1 SAAAPAS
8 GGLSL
13 FGMLPG
19 GSLQSIKDELPRG
32 SVVCNPAGGECEVNL
47 KTGQKLIAKID
58 SSKNVTA
65 LEHRVD
71 AGSESPGKVADD
83 LKAVYGLP
91 INDTN
96 KDPQAGGFTA
106 YGQVPHVQG
115 ERQLTWR
122 SDSYEMVATIFYG
135 AHAKTKVVTSIRPR
149 KAIRGTIIM
158 KKLVSAV
165 LAALMLAAVPA
176 CSAGD
181 DTGGSNSV
189 SGETGGKTAAKTPK
203 ENKLAELS
211 PAEARQQLMERGYT
225 LDQNGF
231 REAVDFLD
239 PDAVALFVALGFDVN
254 AMADALS
261 YPVNRAGAYEESKLP
276 GHLEANLADPAY
288 RAILATLFQN
298 GFSPMEPV
306 RAEASTTSLF
316 AESLRIGD
324 DDFISF
330 LRGFD
335 ADWVTKPGCYQHNP
349 RCRNEGTLDGWLF
362 YIPDREPS
370 WDVDTALAAYARLT
384 DLGMAQPVAGED
396 SDPYLMA
403 SLAFQKFLWAR

>member
-1 SAAAPAS
+1 
-8 GGLSL
+8 
-13 FGMLPG
+13 
-19 GSLQSIKDELPRG
+19 
-32 SVVCNPAGGECEVNL
+32 
-47 KTGQKLIAKID
+47 
-58 SSKNVTA
+58 
-65 LEHRVD
+65 
-71 AGSESPGKVADD
+71 
-83 LKAVYGLP
+83 
-91 INDTN
+91 
-96 KDPQAGGFTA
+96 
-106 YGQVPHVQG
+106 
-115 ERQLTWR
+115 
-122 SDSYEMVATIFYG
+122 
-135 AHAKTKVVTSIRPR
+135 
-149 KAIRGTIIM
+149 M

-165 LAALMLAAVPA
+165 LAAFLLAAVPA

-181 DTGGSNSV
+181 DAGGSNSV
-189 SGETGGKTAAKTPK
+189 SGETGGKTAAKMPK
-203 ENKLAELS
+203 KNKLAELS

-239 PDAVALFVALGFDVN
+239 PDAAALFVALGFDVN

-276 GHLEANLADPAY
+276 GHLEANLSDPAY
-288 RAILATLFQN
+288 RAILATMFQH
-298 GFSPMEPV
+298 GFSPTEPV
-306 RAEASTTSLF
+306 RGEASTTSLF

-403 SLAFQKFLWAR
+403 SLAFQKFLWVPDNAEVDALWQQVGSPRIILPYGTSVEDEARSADPDKAMFASGARSGQRKYLLDKVFNCIADNGDDYWACLESPPAE